1 METVNKAE
9 KIWSDVRKAVFFSKY
24 FDIFRYLSLTICGFA
39 VGSIYNAVTGYDF
52 SDRAILKA
60 EQFLVSPFS
69 KTGNNNA
76 FSVISGIVSAG
87 SADGICLLLI
97 ALAGLSVICDL
108 LICVTLMSRGLNLAI
123 LTGIFAEN
131 SAAFAGIT
139 SHPSAASA
147 VVLLFYT
154 LNTVAL
160 IVFSAITLRGTAPF
174 RQTLKKEVDVVFSRR
189 FVSMCFTVLCFYG
202 FQVITN
208 LICGM
213 ILELIS

>member
-1 METVNKAE
+1 MDTVNQAGKFC
-9 KIWSDVRKAVFFSKY
+9 SDVRKSVFFSKY
-24 FDIFRYLSLTICGFA
+24 FDVFRYLSLTICGFA

-52 SDRAILKA
+52 SNRAILKA
-60 EQFLVSPFS
+60 AQYFESPFS
-69 KTGNNNA
+69 KSGDRDA
-76 FSVISGIVSAG
+76 FSVISGIVFGG

-97 ALAGLSVICDL
+97 ALAGLSVVCDL
-108 LICVTLMSRGLNLAI
+108 LICVTLMSRGLNLAL

-131 SAAFAGIT
+131 NATFAGII

-154 LNTVAL
+154 LNTAAL
-160 IVFSAITLRGTAPF
+160 IAFSAITLRGTAPF
-174 RQTLKKEVDVVFSRR
+174 RQTIKKERDVIFSRR

-208 LICGM
+208 LFCGL
-213 ILELIS
+213 IIELIS